1 LKYIILDT
9 ETTGVEEEDRIIQL
23 SYLVT
28 DEAGNIM
35 EMHDDLCTAPLPTK
49 FDSMAIHG
57 ITPEMLEG
65 KPACIDTKAF
75 ARLNELNVAENVMV
89 IQNAEF
95 DEAMLAKEG
104 FTSNMKL
111 IDTFRILR
119 KKYPLN
125 TPHGLQHKRY
135 ELGLYKREPEIIEQL
150 GVEVRAHDA
159 LGDVVVLKLFLDHL
173 LNDGQSSEEMI
184 ELCSQPIMLDIMTF
198 GKHKGKTF
206 EEIALNDRNSLQYMI
221 DTFDLDGDLRYTMTQ
236 IMEDTKAEIMK
247 NLTIPFAKYRGETPA
262 EVAIKDPGFLK
273 WIRDKA
279 DRITPELKEAVTKA
293 LADIGQ

>member
-1 LKYIILDT
+1 MKFIILDT

-28 DEAGNIM
+28 DEDGNIL
-35 EMHDDLCTAPLPTK
+35 EVYDNLCMAPLPIK
-49 FDSMAIHG
+49 FDSMAIHH
-57 ITPEMLEG
+57 ITPEMIEG
-65 KPACIDTKAF
+65 KPACVDTEAF
-75 ARLNELNVAENVMV
+75 RRLNELNMPENVLI

-104 FTSNMKL
+104 FVSRMKL
-111 IDTFRILR
+111 IDTYRILR
-119 KKYPLN
+119 KKYPLQ

-135 ELGLYKREPEIIEQL
+135 ELGLYKKEPALIERL
-150 GVEVRAHDA
+150 GVTVRAHDA

-173 LNDGQSSEEMI
+173 LTEQELHEMI
-184 ELCSQPIMLDIMTF
+184 ELCSGPIMLDIMTF

-221 DTFDLDGDLRYTMTQ
+221 DTFDLDTDLRHTMETIMQQTKSQ
-236 IMEDTKAEIMK
+236 IKV
-247 NLTIPFAKYRGETPA
+247 TIPFAKYRGQTPE
-262 EVAIKDPGFLK
+262 EVAQIDPGFLV

-279 DRITPELKEAVTKA
+279 DRISPDLKEAVIKA
-293 LADIGQ
+293 LADVGR

>member
-1 LKYIILDT
+1 MKYIILDT
-9 ETTGVEEEDRIIQL
+9 ETTGVDEEDRIIQL

-28 DEAGNIM
+28 DLEGNIL

-49 FDSMAIHG
+49 FDSMAIHN

-65 KPACIDTKAF
+65 KPVCVDTKAF
-75 ARLNELNVAENVMV
+75 ARLHELNIPENIMV

-104 FTSNMKL
+104 FTSQMQL
-111 IDTFRILR
+111 IDTYRILR
-119 KKYPLN
+119 KKYPLQ

-135 ELGLYKREPEIIEQL
+135 ELGLYKKEPELIKEL

-173 LNDGQSSEEMI
+173 LTEQDMNEMM
-184 ELCSQPIMLDIMTF
+184 ELCSAPIMLDIMTF

-221 DTFDLDGDLRYTMTQ
+221 DTFDLDTDLRHTMETIMAETKSQ
-236 IMEDTKAEIMK
+236 IKI
-247 NLTIPFAKYRGETPA
+247 TIPFAKYRGETPE
-262 EVAIKDPGFLK
+262 EVAAKDPGFLK

-279 DRITPELKEAVTKA
+279 DRISPELKEAVTKP
-293 LADIGQ
+293 LSDIGQ

>member
-1 LKYIILDT
+1 MKYIILDT

-23 SYLVT
+23 SFLVT
-28 DEAGNIM
+28 DMDGKIL
-35 EMHDDLCTAPLPTK
+35 EMYDDLCTAPLPTK

-65 KPACIDTKAF
+65 KPACVDTKAF
-75 ARLNELNVAENVMV
+75 ARLNELNVPENIMV

-104 FTSNMKL
+104 FTSQMQL
-111 IDTFRILR
+111 IDTFRMLR

-125 TPHGLQHKRY
+125 TPHGLQQKRY
-135 ELGLYKREPEIIEQL
+135 ELGLYKREPEIIAEL

-173 LNDGQSSEEMI
+173 LNDGQTREEMM
-184 ELCSQPIMLDIMTF
+184 ELCSAPMMLDIMTF

-221 DTFDLDGDLRYTMTQ
+221 DTFDLDGDLRYTMEK
-236 IMEDTKAEIMK
+236 IMADTKSQIK
-247 NLTIPFAKYRGETPA
+247 ITIPFAKYRGDTPA
-262 EVAIKDPGFLK
+262 EVAEKDPGFLK

-279 DRITPELKEAVTKA
+279 DRISPELKEAVTKA
-293 LADIGQ
+293 LSDIGQ

>member
-1 LKYIILDT
+1 MKYIILDT
-9 ETTGVEEEDRIIQL
+9 ETTGVDEEDRIIQL

-28 DEAGNIM
+28 DLEGNIL
-35 EMHDDLCTAPLPTK
+35 EMYDDLCTAPLETK
-49 FDSMAIHG
+49 FDAMAIHG

-65 KPACIDTKAF
+65 KPACVETKAF
-75 ARLNELNVAENVMV
+75 ARLNELNVPENILV

-104 FTSNMKL
+104 FTSQMQL
-111 IDTFRILR
+111 IDTYRILR

-135 ELGLYKREPEIIEQL
+135 ELGLYKKEPELIQEL

-173 LNDGQSSEEMI
+173 LADGQSHDEMV
-184 ELCSQPIMLDIMTF
+184 ELCSAPIMLDIMTF

-221 DTFDLDGDLRYTMTQ
+221 DTFDLDTDLRHTMETIMQETKSQ
-236 IMEDTKAEIMK
+236 IKV
-247 NLTIPFAKYRGETPA
+247 TIPFAKYRGETPE
-262 EVAIKDPGFLK
+262 EVAAKDPGFLK

-279 DRITPELKEAVTKA
+279 DRISPELKEAVTKA

>member
-1 LKYIILDT
+1 MKYIILDT
-9 ETTGVEEEDRIIQL
+9 ETTGVDEEDRIIQL

-28 DEAGNIM
+28 DLDGKIL
-35 EMHDDLCTAPLPTK
+35 EMYDDLCTAPLETK
-49 FDSMAIHG
+49 FDAMAIHG

-65 KPACIDTKAF
+65 KPACVETKAF
-75 ARLNELNVAENVMV
+75 ARLNELNVPENILV

-104 FTSNMKL
+104 FTSQMQL
-111 IDTFRILR
+111 IDTYRILR

-135 ELGLYKREPEIIEQL
+135 ELGLYKKEPELIKEL

-173 LNDGQSSEEMI
+173 LADGQSHDEMV
-184 ELCSQPIMLDIMTF
+184 ELCSAPMMLDIMTF

-221 DTFDLDGDLRYTMTQ
+221 DTFDLDTDLRHTMETIMQETKSQ
-236 IMEDTKAEIMK
+236 IKV
-247 NLTIPFAKYRGETPA
+247 TIPFAKYRGETPE
-262 EVAIKDPGFLK
+262 EVAAKDPGFLK

-279 DRITPELKEAVTKA
+279 DRISPELKEAVTKA

>member
-1 LKYIILDT
+1 MKYIILDT
-9 ETTGVEEEDRIIQL
+9 ETTGVDEEDRIIQL

-28 DEAGNIM
+28 DLEGNIL
-35 EMHDDLCTAPLPTK
+35 EMYDDLCTAPLPTK

-65 KPACIDTKAF
+65 KPACVETKAF
-75 ARLNELNVAENVMV
+75 ARLNELNVPENILV

-104 FTSNMKL
+104 FTSQMQL
-111 IDTFRILR
+111 IDTYRILR

-135 ELGLYKREPEIIEQL
+135 ELGLYKKEPELIKEL

-173 LNDGQSSEEMI
+173 LADGQSHDEMV
-184 ELCSQPIMLDIMTF
+184 ELCSAPMMLDIMTF

-221 DTFDLDGDLRYTMTQ
+221 DTFDLDTDLRHTMETIMQETKSQ
-236 IMEDTKAEIMK
+236 IKV
-247 NLTIPFAKYRGETPA
+247 TIPFAKYRGETPE
-262 EVAIKDPGFLK
+262 EVAAKDPGFLK

-279 DRITPELKEAVTKA
+279 DRISPELKEAVTKA

>member
-1 LKYIILDT
+1 MKYIILDT
-9 ETTGVEEEDRIIQL
+9 ETTGVDEEDRIIQL

-28 DEAGNIM
+28 DMDGKIL

-49 FDSMAIHG
+49 FESMAIHG

-65 KPACIDTKAF
+65 KPVCVDTKAF
-75 ARLNELNVAENVMV
+75 ARLNELNTPENILV

-104 FTSNMKL
+104 FTSQMKL
-111 IDTFRILR
+111 IDTYRILR
-119 KKYPLN
+119 KKYPLD
-125 TPHGLQHKRY
+125 TPHGLQYKRY
-135 ELGLYKREPEIIEQL
+135 QLGLYKREPEIIEEL

-173 LNDGQSSEEMI
+173 LADGQDRDEMI
-184 ELCSQPIMLDIMTF
+184 ALCAEPIMLDIMTF

-221 DTFDLDGDLRYTMTQ
+221 DTFDLDGDLRYTMEK
-236 IMEDTKAEIMK
+236 IMADTKSQIK
-247 NLTIPFAKYRGETPA
+247 ITIPFAKYRGETPE
-262 EVAIKDPGFLK
+262 EVAAKDPGFLK

-279 DRITPELKEAVTKA
+279 DRISPDLKEAVTKA
-293 LADIGQ
+293 LSDIGQ

>member
-1 LKYIILDT
+1 MKYIILDT
-9 ETTGVEEEDRIIQL
+9 ETTGVDEEDRIIQL

-28 DEAGNIM
+28 DLEGNIL

-49 FDSMAIHG
+49 FDSMAIHN

-65 KPACIDTKAF
+65 KPVCVDTKAF
-75 ARLNELNVAENVMV
+75 ARLHELNIPENIMV

-104 FTSNMKL
+104 FTSQMQL
-111 IDTFRILR
+111 IDTYRILR
-119 KKYPLN
+119 KKYPLQ

-135 ELGLYKREPEIIEQL
+135 ELGLYKKEPELIKEL

-173 LNDGQSSEEMI
+173 LTEQDMNEMM
-184 ELCSQPIMLDIMTF
+184 ELCSAPIMLDIMTF

-221 DTFDLDGDLRYTMTQ
+221 DTFDLDTDLRHTMETIMQETKSQ
-236 IMEDTKAEIMK
+236 IKI
-247 NLTIPFAKYRGETPA
+247 TIPFAKYRGETPE
-262 EVAIKDPGFLK
+262 EVAAKDPGFLK

-279 DRITPELKEAVTKA
+279 DRISPELKEAVTKA
-293 LADIGQ
+293 LSDIGQ

>member
-1 LKYIILDT
+1 MKYIILDT
-9 ETTGVEEEDRIIQL
+9 ETTGVDEEDRIIQL

-28 DEAGNIM
+28 DIAGNIL
-35 EMHDDLCTAPLPTK
+35 EMYDDLCTAPLETK
-49 FDSMAIHG
+49 FDAMAIHG

-65 KPACIDTKAF
+65 KPACVETKAF
-75 ARLNELNVAENVMV
+75 ARLNELNVPENILV

-104 FTSNMKL
+104 FTSQMQL
-111 IDTFRILR
+111 IDTYRILR

-135 ELGLYKREPEIIEQL
+135 ELGLYKKEPELIKEL

-173 LNDGQSSEEMI
+173 LADGQSHDEMV
-184 ELCSQPIMLDIMTF
+184 ELCSAPIMLDIMTF

-221 DTFDLDGDLRYTMTQ
+221 DTFDLDTDLRHTMETIMQETKSQ
-236 IMEDTKAEIMK
+236 IKV
-247 NLTIPFAKYRGETPA
+247 TIPFAKYRGETPE
-262 EVAIKDPGFLK
+262 EVAAKDPGFLK

-279 DRITPELKEAVTKA
+279 DRISPELKEAVTKA
-293 LADIGQ
+293 LADIGE

>member
-1 LKYIILDT
+1 MKYVILDT

-28 DEAGNIM
+28 DMEGNIL
-35 EMHDDLCTAPLPTK
+35 EVHDDLCTAPLPTK
-49 FDSMAIHG
+49 FDSMAIHN

-65 KPACIDTKAF
+65 KPVCVDTKAF
-75 ARLNELNVAENVMV
+75 ARLNELNVPENIMV

-104 FTSNMKL
+104 FTSVMNL
-111 IDTFRILR
+111 IDTYRILR
-119 KKYPLN
+119 KKYALQ

-135 ELGLYKREPEIIEQL
+135 ELGLYKREPELINEL

-173 LNDGQSSEEMI
+173 LNDGQDRDEMM
-184 ELCSQPIMLDIMTF
+184 ELCSAPIMLDIMTF

-221 DTFDLDGDLRYTMTQ
+221 DTFDLDGDLRYTMEK
-236 IMEDTKAEIMK
+236 IMADTKSQIK
-247 NLTIPFAKYRGETPA
+247 ITIPFAKYRGETPA
-262 EVAIKDPGFLK
+262 EVAEKDPGFLK

-279 DRITPELKEAVTKA
+279 DRISPELKEAVTKA
-293 LADIGQ
+293 LSDIGQ

>member
-9 ETTGVEEEDRIIQL
+9 ETTGVDEEDRIIQL

-28 DEAGNIM
+28 DLDGNIL
-35 EMHDDLCTAPLPTK
+35 EMYDDLCTAPLPIK
-49 FDSMAIHG
+49 FDSMAIHN
-57 ITPEMLEG
+57 ITPEMIEG
-65 KPACIDTKAF
+65 KPVCVDTKAF
-75 ARLNELNVAENVMV
+75 ARLNELNVPENTLV

-104 FTSNMKL
+104 FVSQMKL
-111 IDTFRILR
+111 IDTYRILR
-119 KKYPLN
+119 KKYPLQ

-135 ELGLYKREPEIIEQL
+135 ELGLYKKEPELIKEL

-173 LNDGQSSEEMI
+173 LADGQTHEEMI
-184 ELCSQPIMLDIMTF
+184 ELCSAPMMLDIMTF

-221 DTFDLDGDLRYTMTQ
+221 DTFDLDADLRYTMENIMQQTRSQ
-236 IMEDTKAEIMK
+236 IKV
-247 NLTIPFAKYRGETPA
+247 TIPFAKYRGETPE
-262 EVAIKDPGFLK
+262 EVAAKDPGFLK

-279 DRITPELKEAVTKA
+279 DRISPELKEAVTKA
-293 LADIGQ
+293 LADIGE

>member
-1 LKYIILDT
+1 MKYIILDT
-9 ETTGVEEEDRIIQL
+9 ETTGVDEEDRIIQL

-28 DEAGNIM
+28 DAEGNIL
-35 EMHDDLCTAPLPTK
+35 EMHDDLCTAPLDIK
-49 FDSMAIHG
+49 FDSMAIHH
-57 ITPEMLEG
+57 ITPEMIEG
-65 KPACIDTKAF
+65 KPACVETKAF
-75 ARLNELNVAENVMV
+75 ARLNELNVPENTLV

-104 FTSNMKL
+104 FVSQMKL
-111 IDTFRILR
+111 IDTYRILR

-135 ELGLYKREPEIIEQL
+135 ELGLYKKEPALIEEL

-159 LGDVVVLKLFLDHL
+159 LGDVVVLKLFLEHL
-173 LNDGQSSEEMI
+173 LSDGQSHEEMV
-184 ELCSQPIMLDIMTF
+184 ELCSGPIMLDIMTF

-206 EEIALNDRNSLQYMI
+206 EEIALNDRNSMQYMI
-221 DTFDLDGDLRYTMTQ
+221 DTFDLDGDLRYTMEK
-236 IMEDTKAEIMK
+236 IMEETKSQIK
-247 NLTIPFAKYRGETPA
+247 ITIPFAKYRGETPE
-262 EVAIKDPGFLK
+262 EVAAKDPGFLK

-279 DRITPELKEAVTKA
+279 DRISPELKEAVTKA